1 MFTNKTTYSLMS
13 KNYRLLSIGTAP
25 FAANKQYKDYYITQI
40 QESEKI
46 KK

>member
-1 MFTNKTTYSLMS
+1 MS